1 MNQRR
6 RNVLPLNKVKV
17 DDFFWNKYIRLV
29 TDQIIPYQWEAL
41 NDRVEDAEPSHCIKN
56 FEIAAGLC
64 KGEFEGA
71 VFQDT
76 DLAKWLEAVA
86 YSLAYEPDAEL
97 EKRADA
103 MIDLIGKAQQPDGY
117 LDTYFIIKE
126 PDKKFCN
133 LREGHELYTAGHF
146 MEAAVAYYQ
155 VTGKEKFLHIMQ
167 RVADLICEV
176 FHQEAFQQA
185 VPGHEEVEIGLIRL
199 YQVTG
204 ERRYLE
210 MAKDFV
216 DRRGTEP
223 NYLIHESEKES
234 WIDIFKDVNPFFP
247 QYSQCH
253 KPVRMQDTAEGH
265 AVRAVY
271 LYCAMADLAYEYQD
285 EGLLHACEKL
295 YDNIIKKRMYLTGGI
310 GSSGA
315 YERFTTD
322 YDLPNDTNYAESC
335 ASIGLALF
343 CRRMLAITGEEKYA
357 VTMECALM
365 NTVTAG
371 IALDGKSFF
380 YVNPLEVWPDNCMDH
395 TSMAHVKPVRQ
406 KWFGCA
412 CCPPNIA
419 RTLASLGEYVY
430 AAEENDLWVNL
441 FVGGEAEA
449 SFGGI
454 PVKAEVETR
463 FPFEGKVKLAL
474 TAEKEAKGTIRLR
487 IPSYASEI
495 SLSCDGKTVT
505 AEAGSY
511 AKIPFEGTKKEITL
525 SFVMPPHFVYANPK
539 VRADAGKVAV
549 KRGPLVYCMEQA
561 DNGENLSNLFVD
573 TTVEPVV
580 TYESGLLGG
589 TDVIRLSGKR
599 MDAEAWSSDAL
610 YAEKR
615 VPLKETELT
624 LVPYCYW
631 GNRKTGEM
639 QTWMKFLQ

>member
-17 DDFFWNKYIRLV
+17 DDFFWNKYTRLV

-56 FEIAAGLC
+56 FEIAAGLR

-146 MEAAVAYYQ
+146 MEAAVAHYQ

-216 DRRGTEP
+216 D
-223 NYLIHESEKES
+223 
-234 WIDIFKDVNPFFP
+234 
-247 QYSQCH
+247 
-253 KPVRMQDTAEGH
+253 
-265 AVRAVY
+265 
-271 LYCAMADLAYEYQD
+271 
-285 EGLLHACEKL
+285 
-295 YDNIIKKRMYLTGGI
+295 
-310 GSSGA
+310 
-315 YERFTTD
+315 
-322 YDLPNDTNYAESC
+322 
-335 ASIGLALF
+335 
-343 CRRMLAITGEEKYA
+343 
-357 VTMECALM
+357 
-365 NTVTAG
+365 
-371 IALDGKSFF
+371 
-380 YVNPLEVWPDNCMDH
+380 
-395 TSMAHVKPVRQ
+395 
-406 KWFGCA
+406 
-412 CCPPNIA
+412 
-419 RTLASLGEYVY
+419 
-430 AAEENDLWVNL
+430 
-441 FVGGEAEA
+441 
-449 SFGGI
+449 
-454 PVKAEVETR
+454 
-463 FPFEGKVKLAL
+463 
-474 TAEKEAKGTIRLR
+474 
-487 IPSYASEI
+487 
-495 SLSCDGKTVT
+495 
-505 AEAGSY
+505 
-511 AKIPFEGTKKEITL
+511 
-525 SFVMPPHFVYANPK
+525 
-539 VRADAGKVAV
+539 
-549 KRGPLVYCMEQA
+549 
-561 DNGENLSNLFVD
+561 

-580 TYESGLLGG
+580 TYERGLLGG

>member
-1 MNQRR
+1 
-6 RNVLPLNKVKV
+6 
-17 DDFFWNKYIRLV
+17 
-29 TDQIIPYQWEAL
+29 
-41 NDRVEDAEPSHCIKN
+41 
-56 FEIAAGLC
+56 
-64 KGEFEGA
+64 
-71 VFQDT
+71 
-76 DLAKWLEAVA
+76 
-86 YSLAYEPDAEL
+86 
-97 EKRADA
+97 
-103 MIDLIGKAQQPDGY
+103 
-117 LDTYFIIKE
+117 
-126 PDKKFCN
+126 
-133 LREGHELYTAGHF
+133 
-146 MEAAVAYYQ
+146 
-155 VTGKEKFLHIMQ
+155 
-167 RVADLICEV
+167 
-176 FHQEAFQQA
+176 
-185 VPGHEEVEIGLIRL
+185 
-199 YQVTG
+199 
-204 ERRYLE
+204 
-210 MAKDFV
+210 
-216 DRRGTEP
+216 
-223 NYLIHESEKES
+223 
-234 WIDIFKDVNPFFP
+234 
-247 QYSQCH
+247 
-253 KPVRMQDTAEGH
+253 
-265 AVRAVY
+265 
-271 LYCAMADLAYEYQD
+271 
-285 EGLLHACEKL
+285 
-295 YDNIIKKRMYLTGGI
+295 MYLTGGI

-357 VTMECALM
+357 ETMECALM

-395 TSMAHVKPVRQ
+395 TSMAHVKTVRQ

-441 FVGGEAEA
+441 FVGGEAEV
-449 SFGGI
+449 SFGEI
-454 PVKAEVETR
+454 PVKAKVETR
-463 FPFEGKVKLAL
+463 FPFEGKVKLTL
-474 TAEKEAKGTIRLR
+474 TAGKEVNGTVRLR
-487 IPSYASEI
+487 IPSYADEV
-495 SLSCDGKTVT
+495 SLSCDGKAVT

-511 AKIPFEGTKKEITL
+511 AKIPFEGTKTEILL
-525 SFVMPPHFVYANPK
+525 SFEMPPHFVYANPK